1 MNKENKIQKLKVAI
15 SIILNDTGAYKKI
28 GELLEKNVHH
38 FGTSAL
44 TQTNFETNKEDVL
57 ETFAYDLEDSVQF
70 LLEEYIYSK

>member
-1 MNKENKIQKLKVAI
+1 MTKEDKIQKLKVAI

-28 GELLEKNVHH
+28 GQLLEKNVHL
-38 FGTSAL
+38 FGTSSL
-44 TQTNFETNKEDVL
+44 TQTNFETNEEDVL